1 MAWATYAEICLGM
14 LLMRPKDFWD
24 MSLQEMYRATKGF
37 ESFHASA
44 SEEKPLSKNELEN
57 LMELNPD

>member
-1 MAWATYAEICLGM
+1 M

-24 MSLQEMYRATKGF
+24 MSLQEMYRAMAGF
-37 ESFHASA
+37 QSFHTSA
-44 SEEKPLSKNELEN
+44 ETDAPLRKDELEN